1 LRPSVN
7 TWLLPVFALH
17 RQGGVSSPSAPLPS
31 AAMDD
36 QQGDRDEEDSHSD
49 RVEHGQ
55 GRTVDSSSP
64 AIAVVS
70 RAACA
75 GGCTLP

>member
-1 LRPSVN
+1 MTN
-7 TWLLPVFALH
+7 LH
-17 RQGGVSSPSAPLPS
+17 ASCSTHKGHSPDELDAAPLPS

-49 RVEHGQ
+49 RVERGQ

-64 AIAVVS
+64 AIAVVN